1 MFFRMKKNAKSN
13 IPYFNMK
20 FILRNTIQ
28 LCAAV
33 IALSAVSC
41 ISTKADS
48 GRKLIW
54 NDEFNGKAL
63 PDSTKWNYD
72 TGGSGFGNEES
83 QFYTKSRLKNARM
96 EKGNLVIE
104 ARKENWEENKYTSA
118 RLLTKGKFSFQ
129 YGTVEVRAKLP
140 KGKGTWPAIWM
151 MSENMKKWPDDG
163 ELDIMEHV
171 GFNQGYIHAS
181 VHTKKYNHIHG
192 TQKTDT
198 LFVKDASEKFHVYK
212 ADWSPEKIDI
222 YIDDKKFFT
231 YENKEKAGEAWPFDR
246 PYFIILN
253 LAIGG
258 MWGGKEGI
266 DDSIFPQKYY
276 IDYVRVYQNK

>member
-1 MFFRMKKNAKSN
+1 MKIKFRN
-13 IPYFNMK
+13 I
-20 FILRNTIQ
+20 IQ
-28 LCAAV
+28 LCAAGILV
-33 IALSAVSC
+33 LSGASC
-41 ISTKADS
+41 ASNKIHS
-48 GRKLIW
+48 GKKLIW
-54 NDEFNGKAL
+54 NDEFNGKGL
-63 PDSTKWNYD
+63 PDSLKWNYD
-72 TGGSGFGNEES
+72 VGGDGYGNEEA
-83 QFYTKSRLKNARM
+83 QFYTKKRPENVRM
-96 EKGNLVIE
+96 EGGNLVIE
-104 ARKENWEENKYTSA
+104 ARKENWEKNKYTSA

-140 KGKGTWPAIWM
+140 KGRGTWPAIWM
-151 MSENMKKWPDDG
+151 MSENMKQWPDDG

-181 VHTKKYNHIHG
+181 VHTKKYNHIQG

-212 ADWSPEKIDI
+212 ADWTPQKIDV
-222 YIDDKKFFT
+222 YIDEQKFFT
-231 YENKEKAGEAWPFDR
+231 YENKEKTYGAWPFDQ

-253 LAIGG
+253 LAVGG
-258 MWGGKEGI
+258 FWGGKEGI

>member
-1 MFFRMKKNAKSN
+1 MRVVARFILTHMKFFFRNSLHVWVGGMLLFSV
-13 IPYFNMK
+13 
-20 FILRNTIQ
+20 LD
-28 LCAAV
+28 CA
-33 IALSAVSC
+33 SYK
-41 ISTKADS
+41 TDS

-54 NDEFNGKAL
+54 SDEFNGKGL
-63 PDSTKWNYD
+63 PDSSKWNYD
-72 TGGSGFGNEES
+72 VGGGGFGNEEA
-83 QFYTKSRLKNARM
+83 QYYTKDRPENARM
-96 EKGNLVIE
+96 ENGNLVIE
-104 ARKENWEENKYTSA
+104 ARKEAWDKNKYTSA

-129 YGTVEVRAKLP
+129 YGTIEVRAKLP
-140 KGKGTWPAIWM
+140 KGRGTWPAIWM

-171 GFNQGYIHAS
+171 GFNPGYIHAS
-181 VHTKKYNHIHG
+181 VHTKKYNHIKG

-198 LFVKDASEKFHVYK
+198 LIVNDASERYHVYK
-212 ADWSPEKIDI
+212 ADWTPEKIEV

-231 YENKEKAGEAWPFDR
+231 YENEEKTNEAWPFNQ
-246 PYFIILN
+246 PYYIILN

-258 MWGGKEGI
+258 FWGGKEGI